1 MSGGVLVMSKK
12 SEHECFQE
20 ICSIIE
26 NHIDHKNRPSYEGV
40 TDVYQKENVK
50 NYSFCIDQDDFSDVL
65 DFFNNLEKNAKYKN
79 SKKYSKKNY

>member
-1 MSGGVLVMSKK
+1 MSKK

-50 NYSFCIDQDDFSDVL
+50 NYSFCIDQDDVQDVL
-65 DFFNNLEKNAKYKN
+65 NFFDNLEKNLKYKN